1 MSNKILTKAIV
12 LAPLA
17 AILINP
23 SVAMAKEKPD
33 NISITKQEVIVAKK
47 VKYEEEKEAFLGE
60 KAVKYK
66 GKWGFIDDAG
76 KMLTTFKY
84 DDVWINEKNYRDGG
98 AVVVA
103 VKRNNKWGF
112 LGEGG
117 KEAVSPRYDEI
128 KEVMDICV
136 KVKKDGRWGLVSTN
150 GDIVVP
156 FKYDDIE
163 QFDGGFIAKVVLN
176 GKKGVVDFKKEII
189 SPIYDEINDI
199 LITPYQVKLGN
210 KWGFISK
217 KGKEVTPIKYDE
229 VKAFFQGLAAVKR
242 DDKWGFINLKGEEVI
257 PLKYD
262 DITSFNENMAGVKL
276 DGKWGYID
284 TTGEVVIP
292 PKYDDVE
299 RFNNGLAAVSIGR
312 KWGLI
317 DKNGEVKG
325 KIEFDSI
332 FNNEEM
338 SLIRVNLDGMTG
350 YINRDGKT
358 VVPTKYNE
366 VINYNDEAVVVRL
379 KKKWGVCDSTGQIAV
394 PLKYDM
400 IDNVNMYH
408 DDKKGVTKL
417 YVNAILKKKELFFR
431 VEAKSKKDAKGNYVY
446 KKWKKSK

>member
-1 MSNKILTKAIV
+1 MLNKILTKAIV

-23 SVAMAKEKPD
+23 SVTPAKEKPN

-84 DDVWINEKNYRDGG
+84 DDVWINEKNYREG
-98 AVVVA
+98 AVIVA

-112 LGEGG
+112 LGEEG

-136 KVKKDGRWGLVSTN
+136 KVKKDGRWGLVATN

-163 QFDGGFIAKVVLN
+163 QFDGDFTAKVVLN

-189 SPIYDEINDI
+189 TPIYDEIKDI
-199 LITPYQVKLGN
+199 NTTPYQVKLGDR
-210 KWGFISK
+210 WGFISEE
-217 KGKEVTPIKYDE
+217 GKEVTPLKYDE
-229 VKAFFQGLAAVKR
+229 VKGFVGRLAGVKSG
-242 DDKWGFINLKGEEVI
+242 DKWGFINFNGEEVI
-257 PLKYD
+257 PR
-262 DITSFNENMAGVKL
+262 
-276 DGKWGYID
+276 
-284 TTGEVVIP
+284 
-292 PKYDDVE
+292 KYDDVIPYS
-299 RFNNGLAAVSIGR
+299 N
-312 KWGLI
+312 
-317 DKNGEVKG
+317 
-325 KIEFDSI
+325 
-332 FNNEEM
+332 
-338 SLIRVNLDGMTG
+338 
-350 YINRDGKT
+350 
-358 VVPTKYNE
+358 
-366 VINYNDEAVVVRL
+366 EAVAVKL
-379 KKKWGVCDSTGQIAV
+379 KNKWGVADTTGKLAV
-394 PLKYDM
+394 PAKYKE
-400 IDNVNMYH
+400 IIGINIHH

-417 YVNAILKKKELFFR
+417 YVNVIIKKENVLL
-431 VEAKSKKDAKGNYVY
+431 VYETKSKKSPDGGYNY